1 MAEKLDVIITERP
14 GLYSIENFESLKET
28 LQEYTKQY
36 VGAQFDC
43 EDKESRKMAK
53 DICADLRKMKGTI
66 EDRRKDIK
74 KRCLEPYNA
83 LEQKCKELTTMID
96 KTTDGIDQ
104 QLKAYEADRQAKKRF
119 QIEKVFSTL
128 VSGDLEGFVTLD
140 EIFDKKWLNAT
151 VSIGSVS
158 EMISLT
164 LSGFEEQLDLIKQ
177 MPEDVQQAVLPVWK
191 ETKDMTAVTKKVTE
205 FNEQKARILEAERA
219 RREAEERAK
228 FEQEVRQKVQN
239 EQKIEELQQKAV
251 DLNDGYM
258 DIPDFGDVPENN
270 LKTVWFRVTGNPE
283 ELDELRAYLNS
294 IGLPFEE
301 KEV

>member
-1 MAEKLDVIITERP
+1 MAERLDVIITERP

-28 LQEYTKQY
+28 LQEYTRQY

-43 EDKESRKMAK
+43 EDKESRKLAK

-66 EDRRKDIK
+66 EGRRKEIK
-74 KRCLEPYNA
+74 ERCLEPYNV
-83 LEQKCKELTTMID
+83 LEQKCKELTTIID
-96 KTTDGIDQ
+96 KTTDGIDG
-104 QLKAYEADRQAKKRF
+104 QLKAYEADRQARKRE

-128 VSGDLEGFVTLD
+128 VSGDLEGYITLD

-177 MPEDVQQAVLPVWK
+177 MPEDVQQAVLPVWEK
-191 ETKDMTAVTKKVTE
+191 TKDMTAVTKKVTE
-205 FNEQKARILEAERA
+205 FNEQKARILEAERT
-219 RREAEERAK
+219 RREAEERVR
-228 FEQEVRQKVQN
+228 FEQEVRQKIQN
-239 EQKIEELQQKAV
+239 ELHAEEQEKEAV
-251 DLNDGYM
+251 DSNTGFM
-258 DIPDFGDVPENN
+258 DIPDFDDVPENN
-270 LKTVWFRVTGNPE
+270 MKTVWFKVTGNP
-283 ELDELRAYLNS
+283 DEIDGIRIYLNS
-294 IGLPFEE
+294 VGLPFVE

>member
-28 LQEYTKQY
+28 LQEYTRQY

-74 KRCLEPYNA
+74 KRCLEPYNV

-258 DIPDFGDVPENN
+258 DIPDFGDFPENN

>member
-14 GLYSIENFESLKET
+14 GLYSIDNFESLKET

-43 EDKESRKMAK
+43 ADKESRKLAK

-74 KRCLEPYNA
+74 KRCLEPYNV
-83 LEQKCKELTTMID
+83 LEQKCRELTAMID

-104 QLKAYEADRQAKKRF
+104 QLKAYEADRQAQKRS

-128 VSGDLEGFVTLD
+128 VSGDLEGYVTLD

-151 VSIGSVS
+151 VLIGSIS
-158 EMISLT
+158 ESIALI
-164 LSGFEEQLDLIKQ
+164 LSGFTEQLDLIKR
-177 MPEDVQQAVLPVWK
+177 MPEDVQQVVLPVWR

-205 FNEQKARILEAERA
+205 FNEQKARILETERV
-219 RREAEERAK
+219 RREAEERAR
-228 FEQEVRQKVQN
+228 FEQEVRQKIQN
-239 EQKIEELQQKAV
+239 EQKIEDLQKKV
-251 DLNDGYM
+251 EDLNDGYM
-258 DIPDFGDVPENN
+258 DIPDFGDVPENE
-270 LKTVWFRVTGNPE
+270 LRTVWFRVTGNPE
-283 ELDELRAYLNS
+283 ELDGLRAYLNS
-294 IGLPFEE
+294 VGLPFEE